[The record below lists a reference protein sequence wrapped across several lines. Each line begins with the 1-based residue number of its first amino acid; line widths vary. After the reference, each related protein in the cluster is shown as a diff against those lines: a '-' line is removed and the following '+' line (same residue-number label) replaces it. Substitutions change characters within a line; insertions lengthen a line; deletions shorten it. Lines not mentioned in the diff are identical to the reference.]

1 MPTDLIVFAILIAV
15 FVIAGVRVGML
26 VAPRL
31 DRMTEPEDEEA
42 DDRHD

>member
-1 MPTDLIVFAILIAV
+1 MPSDLIVFAILVAV

-31 DRMTEPEDEEA
+31 DRMIQPEDEEA
-42 DDRHD
+42 DDGHD